1 LRPPNTHYIRKFND
15 RAKSVTG
22 TGRQVM
28 ENEEIRGLQAELL
41 DVLCYTNDLENQIE
55 QLQQKLKDSE
65 VVSVELQGGNF

>member
-1 LRPPNTHYIRKFND
+1 
-15 RAKSVTG
+15 
-22 TGRQVM
+22 M

-55 QLQQKLKDSE
+55 QLEQKLKDSE